1 MDPLEQSIRDAFAK
15 IPFGESNVLDQN
27 IVYSLEIA
35 GKRAEII
42 LIVTKE
48 DESFIDQVANQ
59 VHEALVKLDE
69 IDEVGIRVTESAEI
83 AEEALKQPAMNPAEA
98 QHAAAHQHGPGCNH
112 GADEAGHSHG
122 HPDGPSQR
130 PPQGGVNQAAA
141 PQAVNYLGDYKHVI
155 LIASGKGGVGK
166 STTSVNL
173 AMALKA
179 MGKKVSLLDA
189 DIYGPSLTTMMGTR
203 GEYPEVIGQ
212 NIQPLSAHGVEFMSM
227 GNLVDESEAMIWR
240 GPMAHQAVEQMLRDT
255 VWPGGDYMIID
266 LPPGTGDVQLTL
278 AQKTQAAG
286 AVIVCTPQDVALMDA
301 RKAINMFDKVSIPLL
316 GMVENMSFFK
326 CPGCGEE
333 TPIFSS
339 GGAESEAEAQDIAYL
354 GHVPI
359 ELNIRKC
366 GDEGHPLVDRYPES
380 DSAKIYMD
388 MAAKLDAILEEK

>member
-27 IVYSLEIA
+27 IVYSFELA

-42 LIVTKE
+42 LVITKE
-48 DESFIDQVANQ
+48 FESFIDQVANQ
-59 VHEALVKLDE
+59 VHESLVKLDE
-69 IDEVGIRVTESAEI
+69 IDEVGIRVTETIEYAEQ
-83 AEEALKQPAMNPAEA
+83 AMKQPAMDP
-98 QHAAAHQHGPGCNH
+98 AAAQNAADHQHGPGCSH
-112 GADEAGHSHG
+112 GADQGQG
-122 HPDGPSQR
+122 HPDGPSPR
-130 PPQGGVNQAAA
+130 PPQGGQNKAAA
-141 PQAVNYLGDYKHVI
+141 PQSVNYLGDYKHVI

-166 STTSVNL
+166 STTAVNL

-179 MGKKVSLLDA
+179 MDKKVSLLDA

-212 NIQPLSAHGVEFMSM
+212 NMQPLSAHGIEFMSM

-240 GPMAHQAVEQMLRDT
+240 GPMAHQAMEQMLRDT

-278 AQKTQAAG
+278 AQKTAAAG
-286 AVIVCTPQDVALMDA
+286 ALIVCTPQDVALMDA

-316 GMVENMSFFK
+316 GMIENMSFFK

-339 GGAESEAEAQDIAYL
+339 GGAQDEAESQDIAYL

-359 ELNIRKC
+359 ELNLRKC
-366 GDEGHPLVDRYPES
+366 GDDGHPLVDRFPES
-380 DSAKIYMD
+380 DTAKIYMD
-388 MAAKLDAILEEK
+388 MAAKLDAILEE